1 MAKQVPLGGFANPAP
16 ANQVF
21 AGQGTNTDLLTQI
34 SGYNNTM
41 AQDQELRTQIWSE
54 LVKRDAREK
63 NVLKDFIG
71 GEGSGKPIVE
81 KRDLAAGGSD
91 KVVFTT
97 VAPIRGQGVLGE
109 QILKN
114 STESLKFGTF
124 PVEVDL
130 IRHAVSWTQV
140 LKLMRFTG
148 KTLDQLS
155 SEVMSEWYARKEQ
168 DDSMYVARQTA
179 IIAGES
185 NFLDTYGSNG
195 ASAGNLNYGN
205 DGLSTDLLE
214 HMKQNLIA
222 VGGEPTNIKTDA
234 KSGHEIPGYLF
245 FAPDAG
251 LRPLR
256 GDSDYLN
263 AITYADVRSGDNKL
277 YSGEYAMWDN
287 ILVYSHNNIIDT
299 ANGRQGSPLAPIYY
313 LKGSEQLA
321 ANNNAQ
327 TLGTAGSGDHF
338 ANFRGANLDLISG
351 DAQWDDSTANLGGAF
366 TGHILAIK
374 MTGPQRGQ
382 CRHFTYGAVSNDKA
396 TLTTVTRQATG
407 MANANNNGIGNAI
420 ANVAFTAGDVVVP
433 CDAGGTPICYGMML
447 GKNALYYAKGAVDA
461 EQIFHYDDFANSG
474 NQAHLNAIGIQGVR
488 GWKAYQDT
496 DGRIPGIQLIE
507 LVRQMPVI
515 TAG

>member
-1 MAKQVPLGGFANPAP
+1 MAKQIPTSFTGATNVDLVNSTTGAP
-16 ANQVF
+16 ASYASIVGNQ
-21 AGQGTNTDLLTQI
+21 ASGT
-34 SGYNNTM
+34 
-41 AQDQELRTQIWSE
+41 ELRTQIWSE

-71 GEGSGKPIVE
+71 GEGSGKPIIE
-81 KRDLAAGGSD
+81 KRDLSAGGSD

-109 QILKN
+109 AILKN
-114 STESLKFGTF
+114 STETLKFGTF

-168 DDSMYVARQTA
+168 DDSLYVARQTCLLKGSDNA
-179 IIAGES
+179 
-185 NFLDTYGSNG
+185 LQDYGSIGG
-195 ASAGNLNYGN
+195 ALSYSS

-214 HMKQNLIA
+214 HLKQRLIA
-222 VGGEPTNIKTDA
+222 TGGEPTQIRTDG

-256 GDSDYLN
+256 GDQDYLN
-263 AITYADVRSGDNKL
+263 AIYYADSRSGDNKL

-299 ANGRQGSPLAPIYY
+299 ANGRQGSPLAPVYY
-313 LKGSEQLA
+313 LQAGDSLA
-321 ANNNAQ
+321 I
-327 TLGTAGSGDHF
+327 SGATTEIGADGADWF
-338 ANFRGANLDLISG
+338 ANWSGANLDLISG
-351 DAQWDDSTANLGGAF
+351 DTQWDDDASTLNGNSLAIGMSGANRGKVKHFKYTANTVSKLTGITAQGTTFGA
-366 TGHILAIK
+366 G
-374 MTGPQRGQ
+374 
-382 CRHFTYGAVSNDKA
+382 S
-396 TLTTVTRQATG
+396 
-407 MANANNNGIGNAI
+407 NGIGAS
-420 ANVAFTAGDVVVP
+420 VATAAFNQGDLIVP
-433 CDAGGTPICYGMML
+433 ADSNGTPICYGVMMA
-447 GKNALYYAKGAVDA
+447 KNALYYAKGAVDA

-474 NQAHLNAIGIQGVR
+474 NDAHLNAIGMQGIR
-488 GWKAYQDT
+488 GWRAYQDT
-496 DGRIPGIQLIE
+496 NGHLPGLQLIKMVRQIPGLA
-507 LVRQMPVI
+507 V
-515 TAG
+515 A

>member
-1 MAKQVPLGGFANPAP
+1 MAKQIPTSFTGAPNIDLVNSTTGAP
-16 ANQVF
+16 ASYASIVGNQ
-21 AGQGTNTDLLTQI
+21 G
-34 SGYNNTM
+34 SS
-41 AQDQELRTQIWSE
+41 ELRTQIWSE

-71 GEGSGKPIVE
+71 GEGSGKPIIE
-81 KRDLAAGGSD
+81 KRDLSAGGSD

-109 QILKN
+109 AILKN
-114 STESLKFGTF
+114 STETLKFGTF

-168 DDSMYVARQTA
+168 DDSLYVARQTCLLKGA
-179 IIAGES
+179 DNALE
-185 NFLDTYGSNG
+185 DYGSLG
-195 ASAGNLNYGN
+195 GSLSYAT

-214 HMKQNLIA
+214 HLKQRLIA
-222 VGGEPTNIKTDA
+222 TGGEPTQIRTDG

-256 GDSDYLN
+256 GDQDYLN
-263 AITYADVRSGDNKL
+263 AIYYADSRSGDNKL

-299 ANGRQGSPLAPIYY
+299 ANGRQGSPLAPVYY
-313 LKGSEQLA
+313 LQAGDSLSVA
-321 ANNNAQ
+321 ASGAE
-327 TLGTAGSGDHF
+327 LGADGADWF
-338 ANFRGANLDLISG
+338 ANWSGANLDLISG
-351 DAQWDDSTANLGGAF
+351 DTQWDDDASTLNGNFLAIGMTGANRGKVKHFKYTANTISKLTNITAQSTAFGA
-366 TGHILAIK
+366 G
-374 MTGPQRGQ
+374 
-382 CRHFTYGAVSNDKA
+382 S
-396 TLTTVTRQATG
+396 
-407 MANANNNGIGNAI
+407 NGIGAL
-420 ANVAFTAGDVVVP
+420 TAGSSFGPGDLIVP
-433 CDAGGTPICYGMML
+433 ADSNGTPICYGVMMA
-447 GKNALYYAKGAVDA
+447 KNALYYAKGAVDA

-474 NQAHLNAIGIQGVR
+474 NDAHLNAIGMQGIR
-488 GWKAYQDT
+488 GWRAYQDT
-496 DGRIPGIQLIE
+496 NGRLPGLQLIKMVRQIPGLA
-507 LVRQMPVI
+507 V
-515 TAG
+515 A

>member
-1 MAKQVPLGGFANPAP
+1 MAKDIPTSLTGATNSDLFNASTGAP
-16 ANQVF
+16 ASYASIVGNQ
-21 AGQGTNTDLLTQI
+21 GDN
-34 SGYNNTM
+34 
-41 AQDQELRTQIWSE
+41 ELRTQIWSE

-81 KRDLAAGGSD
+81 KRDLSAGGSD

-109 QILKN
+109 AILKN
-114 STESLKFGTF
+114 STETLKFGTF

-155 SEVMSEWYARKEQ
+155 AEVMSEWYARKEQ
-168 DDSMYVARQTA
+168 DDSLYVARQTCLN
-179 IIAGES
+179 AGA
-185 NFLDTYGSNG
+185 NNTLDDYGSASG
-195 ASAGNLNYGN
+195 ALKYST

-214 HMKQNLIA
+214 HLKQRLISS
-222 VGGEPTNIKTDA
+222 GGEPTQIRTDG

-251 LRPLR
+251 LRSLR
-256 GDSDYLN
+256 SDQDYLN
-263 AITYADVRSGDNKL
+263 AIYYADSRSGDNKL

-299 ANGRQGSPLAPIYY
+299 AEGRQGSPLAPVYY
-313 LKGSEQLA
+313 LKETLA
-321 ANNNAQ
+321 IDEDNG
-327 TLGTAGSGDHF
+327 TLGSLGHDWF
-338 ANFRGANLDLISG
+338 ANWSGANLNLISG
-351 DAQWDDSTANLGGAF
+351 DTQWDDSSTDGNFLVIGMSGSNRGKVKHFKYTTNSVSQLKGVAVQNTSFTTAA
-366 TGHILAIK
+366 
-374 MTGPQRGQ
+374 
-382 CRHFTYGAVSNDKA
+382 
-396 TLTTVTRQATG
+396 
-407 MANANNNGIGNAI
+407 NGIGNA
-420 ANVAFTAGDVVVP
+420 AAAADFVPGDMIVP
-433 CDAGGTPICYGMML
+433 CDSNGTPICYGLMMA
-447 GKNALYYAKGAVDA
+447 KNALYYAKGAVDA

-474 NQAHLNAIGIQGVR
+474 NDAHLNAIGIQGIR

-496 DGRIPGIQLIE
+496 NGRLPGLQLIKMVRQIPGLI
-507 LVRQMPVI
+507 V
-515 TAG
+515 G

>member
-1 MAKQVPLGGFANPAP
+1 MAKSIPTSFTGATNVDLVNSTTGAP
-16 ANQVF
+16 ASYASIVGNQ
-21 AGQGTNTDLLTQI
+21 G
-34 SGYNNTM
+34 SS
-41 AQDQELRTQIWSE
+41 ELRTQIWSE

-71 GEGSGKPIVE
+71 GEGSGKPIIE
-81 KRDLAAGGSD
+81 KRDLSAGGSD

-109 QILKN
+109 AILKN
-114 STESLKFGTF
+114 STETLKFGTF

-168 DDSMYVARQTA
+168 DDSLYVARQTCLLKGA
-179 IIAGES
+179 DNALE
-185 NFLDTYGSNG
+185 DYGSLG
-195 ASAGNLNYGN
+195 GSLSYAS

-214 HMKQNLIA
+214 HLKQRLIA
-222 VGGEPTNIKTDA
+222 TGGEPTQIRTDA

-256 GDSDYLN
+256 GDQDYLN
-263 AITYADVRSGDNKL
+263 AIYYADSRSGDNKL

-299 ANGRQGSPLAPIYY
+299 ANGRQGSPLAPVYY
-313 LKGSEQLA
+313 LRSGEALKIDASA
-321 ANNNAQ
+321 AA
-327 TLGTAGSGDHF
+327 TDVLGADGADWF
-338 ANFRGANLDLISG
+338 ANWSGANLDLISG
-351 DAQWDDSTANLGGAF
+351 DEQWDDTSATLN
-366 TGHILAIK
+366 GHFLAIG
-374 MTGPQRGQ
+374 MSGANRGKVK
-382 CRHFTYGAVSNDKA
+382 HFKY
-396 TLTTVTRQATG
+396 
-407 MANANNNGIGNAI
+407 NANVISKITGITVQNTNFSASVNGIGANAAT
-420 ANVAFTAGDVVVP
+420 ANFGPGDLIVP
-433 CDAGGTPICYGMML
+433 ADSNGTPICYGVMMA
-447 GKNALYYAKGAVDA
+447 KNALYYAKGAVDA

-474 NQAHLNAIGIQGVR
+474 NDAHLNAIGMQGIR
-488 GWKAYQDT
+488 GWRAYQDT
-496 DGRIPGIQLIE
+496 NGRLPGLQLIKMVRQIPGLA
-507 LVRQMPVI
+507 V
-515 TAG
+515 A

>member
-1 MAKQVPLGGFANPAP
+1 MPGKVIPGTASAANLTT
-16 ANQVF
+16 NRS
-21 AGQGTNTDLLTQI
+21 GTAYTNVDLINTTTNYADTVA
-34 SGYNNTM
+34 SDS
-41 AQDQELRTQIWSE
+41 ALRTEIWSE

-91 KVVFTT
+91 KVTFTT

-109 QILKN
+109 EILKN

-168 DDSMYVARQTA
+168 DDSLYVARQTCA
-179 IIAGES
+179 LAGES
-185 NFLDTYGSNG
+185 NTLDTYGSNG
-195 ASAGNLNYGN
+195 ATAGSLSYLN

-222 VGGEPTNIKTDA
+222 VGGEPTNLKTDA

-287 ILVYSHNNIIDT
+287 IMVYSHNNIIDT
-299 ANGRQGSPLAPIYY
+299 AKGRQGSPLAPTYY
-313 LKGSEQLA
+313 MKKTETLA
-321 ANNNAQ
+321 HNASGA
-327 TLGTAGSGDHF
+327 TLGLSADKSDWF
-338 ANFRGANLDLISG
+338 ANFRSANLELISG
-351 DAQWDDSTANLGGAF
+351 ETRWDDSGTMYF
-366 TGHILAIK
+366 LAIK
-374 MTGPQRGQ
+374 MTGAHRGKVKHYQ
-382 CRHFTYGAVSNDKA
+382 YATNSLNQLKGVS
-396 TLTTVTRQATG
+396 ATG
-407 MANANNNGIGNAI
+407 KTFATAGNGI
-420 ANVAFTAGDVVVP
+420 ANTVSTVAFGEGDMIVQA
-433 CDAGGTPICYGMML
+433 DSGGTPICYGLMM
-447 GKNALYYAKGAVDA
+447 GKNALYYAKGAVEA

-474 NQAHLNAIGIQGVR
+474 NQAHLNSIGIQGVR
-488 GWKAYQDT
+488 GWRAYEDT
-496 DGRIPGIQLIE
+496 DNRIPGLQMIE
-507 LVRQMPVI
+507 MVRQIPVI

>member
-1 MAKQVPLGGFANPAP
+1 MAKQIPGVP
-16 ANQVF
+16 ANFNLQGAQNVDLINTTSSY
-21 AGQGTNTDLLTQI
+21 AGTV
-34 SGYNNTM
+34 
-41 AQDQELRTQIWSE
+41 AQDANLRTQIWSE

-81 KRDLAAGGSD
+81 KRDLSAGGSD

-109 QILKN
+109 AILKN

-168 DDSMYVARQTA
+168 DDSMYVARQTCLL
-179 IIAGES
+179 AGEA
-185 NFLDTYGSNG
+185 NTLDSYGSIGG
-195 ASAGNLNYGN
+195 ALSYAD

-214 HMKQNLIA
+214 HMKQRLIA
-222 VGGEPTNIKTDA
+222 VGGEPTNLRTDG

-256 GDSDYLN
+256 GDSDYLA
-263 AITYADVRSGDNKL
+263 AIHNSDIRSGDNKL

-287 ILVYSHNNIIDT
+287 IMVYSHNNIIDT
-299 ANGRQGSPLAPIYY
+299 ANGRQGSPMAPVYY
-313 LKGSEQLA
+313 LQANETLNVGGGGQTVGS
-321 ANNNAQ
+321 AN
-327 TLGTAGSGDHF
+327 SGDWF
-338 ANFRGANLDLISG
+338 ANWELANLALISG
-351 DAQWDDSTANLGGAF
+351 DTQWDSAAGTYDF
-366 TGHILAIK
+366 LAIK
-374 MTGPQRGQ
+374 MTGAQRG
-382 CRHFTYGAVSNDKA
+382 RVKHFTYTGQANGNSQ
-396 TLTTVTRQATG
+396 LTGVASQGTG
-407 MANANNNGIGNAI
+407 FTAASNGINAT
-420 ANVAFTAGDVVVP
+420 ASTVNFTTGDMLVP
-433 CDAGGTPICYGMML
+433 ADSNGTPMCYGLMM
-447 GKNALYYAKGAVDA
+447 GQNALYYAKGAVDA

-474 NQAHLNAIGIQGVR
+474 NSAHLNAIGMQGVR

-496 DGRIPGIQLIE
+496 NGRIPGLQLIKM
-507 LVRQMPVI
+507 VRQIPGLAS
-515 TAG
+515 T

>member
-1 MAKQVPLGGFANPAP
+1 MAKQIPTSFTGANNVDLVNSTTGAP
-16 ANQVF
+16 ASYASIVGNQ
-21 AGQGTNTDLLTQI
+21 G
-34 SGYNNTM
+34 SS
-41 AQDQELRTQIWSE
+41 ELRTQIWSE

-71 GEGSGKPIVE
+71 GEGSGKPIIE
-81 KRDLAAGGSD
+81 KRDLSAGGSD

-109 QILKN
+109 AILKN
-114 STESLKFGTF
+114 STETLKFGTF

-168 DDSMYVARQTA
+168 DDSLYVARQTCLLKGA
-179 IIAGES
+179 DNA
-185 NFLDTYGSNG
+185 LQDYGSLG
-195 ASAGNLNYGN
+195 GSLSYAT

-214 HMKQNLIA
+214 HLKQRLIA
-222 VGGEPTNIKTDA
+222 TGGEPTQIRTDG

-256 GDSDYLN
+256 GDQDYLN
-263 AITYADVRSGDNKL
+263 AIYYADSRSGDNKL

-299 ANGRQGSPLAPIYY
+299 ANGRQGSPLAPVYY
-313 LKGSEQLA
+313 LQAGDSLA
-321 ANNNAQ
+321 IGASGAE
-327 TLGTAGSGDHF
+327 LGADGADWF
-338 ANFRGANLDLISG
+338 ANWSGANLDLISG
-351 DAQWDDSTANLGGAF
+351 DTQWDDTSATLNGNFLAIGMTGANRGKVKHFKYTANTVSKLTGISAQSTTFGA
-366 TGHILAIK
+366 G
-374 MTGPQRGQ
+374 
-382 CRHFTYGAVSNDKA
+382 S
-396 TLTTVTRQATG
+396 
-407 MANANNNGIGNAI
+407 NGIGAS
-420 ANVAFTAGDVVVP
+420 VATAAFGPGDLIVP
-433 CDAGGTPICYGMML
+433 ADSNGTPICYGVMMA
-447 GKNALYYAKGAVDA
+447 KNAIYYAKGAVDA

-474 NQAHLNAIGIQGVR
+474 NDAHLNAIGMQGIR
-488 GWKAYQDT
+488 GWRAYQDT
-496 DGRIPGIQLIE
+496 NGRLPGLQLIKMVRQIPGLA
-507 LVRQMPVI
+507 V
-515 TAG
+515 A

>member
-1 MAKQVPLGGFANPAP
+1 MAKTIPGVPANFALGGNT
-16 ANQVF
+16 NVDLISNTSSY
-21 AGQGTNTDLLTQI
+21 AGTV
-34 SGYNNTM
+34 
-41 AQDQELRTQIWSE
+41 AQDPNLRTQIWSE

-71 GEGSGKPIVE
+71 GEGSDKPIVE
-81 KRDLAAGGSD
+81 KRDLSAGGSD

-109 QILKN
+109 AILKN

-168 DDSMYVARQTA
+168 DDSMYVARQTCYLN
-179 IIAGES
+179 GDE
-185 NFLDTYGSNG
+185 NTLTGYGSIGG
-195 ASAGNLNYGN
+195 ALSYAD
-205 DGLSTDLLE
+205 DGLSTDILE
-214 HMKQNLIA
+214 HAKQRLIA
-222 VGGEPTNIKTDA
+222 SGGEPTQIRTDG
-234 KSGHEIPGYLF
+234 KSGHDIPGYLF

-263 AITYADVRSGDNKL
+263 AIRYADQRSADNKL

-287 ILVYSHNNIIDT
+287 ILIYSHNNIIDT
-299 ANGRQGSPLAPIYY
+299 ASGRQGSPLAPVYY
-313 LKGSEQLA
+313 LQAGETLSNA
-321 ANNNAQ
+321 ASGAA
-327 TLGTAGSGDHF
+327 LGTASSGDWF
-338 ANFRGANLDLISG
+338 ANFHLANLELISG
-351 DAQWDDSTANLGGAF
+351 DTQWDDSSTHSF
-366 TGHILAIK
+366 LAIGLK
-374 MTGPQRGQ
+374 GARRGQ
-382 CRHFTYGAVSNDKA
+382 CKRYTYTGNNLSQ
-396 TLTTVTRQATG
+396 LTGVTAQAT
-407 MANANNNGIGNAI
+407 AFSAAANGISATA
-420 ANVAFTAGDVVVP
+420 ANGSFGAGDMIVP
-433 CDAGGTPICYGMML
+433 CDSNGTPICYGLMM

-474 NQAHLNAIGIQGVR
+474 NDAHLNAIGIQGVR
-488 GWKAYQDT
+488 GWKAYEDT
-496 DGRIPGIQLIE
+496 NGRIPGLQLVE
-507 LVRQMPVI
+507 MVRQIPGLS
-515 TAG
+515 AA

>member
-1 MAKQVPLGGFANPAP
+1 MAKNIPGVP
-16 ANQVF
+16 ANLALNGATNVDLISNTSSY
-21 AGQGTNTDLLTQI
+21 AGTV
-34 SGYNNTM
+34 
-41 AQDQELRTQIWSE
+41 AQDAQLRTQIWSE

-91 KVVFTT
+91 KVTFTT

-109 QILKN
+109 AILKN

-168 DDSMYVARQTA
+168 DDSLYVARQTCA
-179 IIAGES
+179 LKGSA
-185 NFLDTYGSNG
+185 NTLDDYGS
-195 ASAGNLNYGN
+195 STTAGNLNYAN

-222 VGGEPTNIKTDA
+222 SGGEPTQLRQDS

-263 AITYADVRSGDNKL
+263 AINYADVRSADNKL

-287 ILVYSHNNIIDT
+287 IMVYSHNNVIDT
-299 ANGRQGSPLAPIYY
+299 AAGRQGSPLAPTYF
-313 LKGSEQLA
+313 LKSGENLA
-321 ANNNAQ
+321 INANNATFG
-327 TLGTAGSGDHF
+327 TLGSGDYF
-338 ANFRGANLDLISG
+338 ANFRKADLDLISG
-351 DAQWDDSTANLGGAF
+351 DTQWDDAAGNYF
-366 TGHILAIK
+366 FLAISLSGPNRGK
-374 MTGPQRGQ
+374 VKHYKYTG
-382 CRHFTYGAVSNDKA
+382 VSADKSQ
-396 TLTTVTRQATG
+396 LTGVTALGTTFAPAG
-407 MANANNNGIGNAI
+407 NGIANSANAA
-420 ANVAFTAGDVVVP
+420 AFEPGDMLVQA
-433 CDAGGTPICYGMML
+433 DAGGCPIAYGLMM

-474 NQAHLNAIGIQGVR
+474 NQAHLNSIGIQGVR
-488 GWKAYQDT
+488 GWRAYEDT
-496 DGRIPGIQLIE
+496 DNRVPGLQMIE
-507 LVRQMPVI
+507 LVRQIPVI
-515 TAG
+515 TAA

>member
-1 MAKQVPLGGFANPAP
+1 MAKVIPTTGSSAGLAGGN
-16 ANQVF
+16 V
-21 AGQGTNTDLLTQI
+21 DLI
-34 SGYNNTM
+34 SKTTSYAETIASDSN
-41 AQDQELRTQIWSE
+41 LRTQIWSE

-91 KVVFTT
+91 KVTFTT

-109 QILKN
+109 AILKN

-168 DDSMYVARQTA
+168 DDSLYVIRNTC
-179 IIAGES
+179 INKGS
-185 NFLDTYGSNG
+185 DNFLDGYGANT
-195 ASAGNLNYGN
+195 GNLKYNN

-214 HMKQNLIA
+214 HLKQNLIA
-222 VGGEPTNIKTDA
+222 QGGEPTQIRTDG

-256 GDSDYLN
+256 SDSDYLN
-263 AITYADVRSGDNKL
+263 AIHYADSRSSDNKL

-287 ILVYSHNNIIDT
+287 MLIYSHNNIVDT
-299 ANGRQGSPLAPIYY
+299 AVGRQGSPLAPVYY
-313 LKGSEQLA
+313 LQTG
-321 ANNNAQ
+321 Q
-327 TLGTAGSGDHF
+327 TLSNTQGAGGTLGVAEAGDFF
-338 ANFRGANLDLISG
+338 ANFPGANLNLISG
-351 DAQWDDSTANLGGAF
+351 DNQWDL
-366 TGHILAIK
+366 TGTRNFLAIEMK
-374 MTGPQRGQ
+374 GSNRGKIQRYSYTGVSADFSQLTGVQ
-382 CRHFTYGAVSNDKA
+382 AVALTAGNLTSVGISNSVN
-396 TLTTVTRQATG
+396 TSS
-407 MANANNNGIGNAI
+407 
-420 ANVAFTAGDVVVP
+420 FTAGAMIVP
-433 CDAGGTPICYGMML
+433 CDAGGCPIAYGAMMA
-447 GKNALYYAKGAVDA
+447 KNAIYYAKGAIDA

-474 NQAHLNAIGIQGVR
+474 NQAHLNSIGIQGIR
-488 GWKAYQDT
+488 GWRAYQDT
-496 DGRIPGIQLIE
+496 DDRIPGLQLIE
-507 LVRQMPVI
+507 MVRQIPVLNP
-515 TAG
+515 A

>member
-1 MAKQVPLGGFANPAP
+1 MAKTIPTSFTGAANADLINSTTGAP
-16 ANQVF
+16 ASYASIVGNQ
-21 AGQGTNTDLLTQI
+21 G
-34 SGYNNTM
+34 SS
-41 AQDQELRTQIWSE
+41 ELRTQIWSE

-71 GEGSGKPIVE
+71 GEGSGKPIIE
-81 KRDLAAGGSD
+81 KRDLSAGGSD

-109 QILKN
+109 AILKN
-114 STESLKFGTF
+114 STETLKFGTF

-168 DDSMYVARQTA
+168 DDSLYVARQTCLLKGA
-179 IIAGES
+179 DNALE
-185 NFLDTYGSNG
+185 DYGSLG
-195 ASAGNLNYGN
+195 GSLSYAS

-214 HMKQNLIA
+214 HLKQRLIA
-222 VGGEPTNIKTDA
+222 TGGEPTQIRTDA

-256 GDSDYLN
+256 GDQDYLN
-263 AITYADVRSGDNKL
+263 AIYYADSRSGDNKL

-299 ANGRQGSPLAPIYY
+299 ANGRQGSPLAPVYY
-313 LKGSEQLA
+313 LQ
-321 ANNNAQ
+321 
-327 TLGTAGSGDHF
+327 SGDSLAVTGTTAALGADGADWF
-338 ANFRGANLDLISG
+338 ANWSGANLDLISG
-351 DAQWDDSTANLGGAF
+351 DDQWDDTSATLNGNFLAIGMSGGNRGKVKHFKYTANTISKLTGITAQGTTFGA
-366 TGHILAIK
+366 G
-374 MTGPQRGQ
+374 
-382 CRHFTYGAVSNDKA
+382 S
-396 TLTTVTRQATG
+396 
-407 MANANNNGIGNAI
+407 NGIGA
-420 ANVAFTAGDVVVP
+420 TAATAPFGPGDLIVP
-433 CDAGGTPICYGMML
+433 ADSNGTPICYGVMMA
-447 GKNALYYAKGAVDA
+447 KNALYYAKGAVDA

-474 NQAHLNAIGIQGVR
+474 NDAHLNAIGMQGIR
-488 GWKAYQDT
+488 GWRAYQDT
-496 DGRIPGIQLIE
+496 NGRLPGLQLIKMVRQIPGLA
-507 LVRQMPVI
+507 V
-515 TAG
+515 A

>member
-1 MAKQVPLGGFANPAP
+1 MAKTIPTSFTGESNSDLVNSKTGAP
-16 ANQVF
+16 ASYASIVGNQ
-21 AGQGTNTDLLTQI
+21 GE
-34 SGYNNTM
+34 S
-41 AQDQELRTQIWSE
+41 ELRTQIWSE

-81 KRDLAAGGSD
+81 KRDLSAGGSD

-109 QILKN
+109 AILKN
-114 STESLKFGTF
+114 STETLKFGTF

-168 DDSMYVARQTA
+168 DDSMYVARQTCLLK
-179 IIAGES
+179 GGD
-185 NFLDTYGSNG
+185 NTLDDYGSISG
-195 ASAGNLNYGN
+195 ALSYAS

-214 HMKQNLIA
+214 HLKQRLIA
-222 VGGEPTNIKTDA
+222 TGGEPTQIRTDA

-256 GDSDYLN
+256 GDQDYLN
-263 AITYADVRSGDNKL
+263 AIYNADVRSSDNKL
-277 YSGEYAMWDN
+277 YSGEYSMWDN

-299 ANGRQGSPLAPIYY
+299 ANGRQGSPMAPVYY
-313 LKGSEQLA
+313 LQPGDSLAIDASNGS
-321 ANNNAQ
+321 
-327 TLGTAGSGDHF
+327 LGNDLGDWF
-338 ANFRGANLDLISG
+338 ANWSMADLDLISG
-351 DAQWDDSTANLGGAF
+351 DTQWDDTSATENGNFLAIGMSGGNRGKVKHYAYTANTVGKI
-366 TGHILAIK
+366 TGISVK
-374 MTGPQRGQ
+374 STN
-382 CRHFTYGAVSNDKA
+382 F
-396 TLTTVTRQATG
+396 
-407 MANANNNGIGNAI
+407 NAGVNGIGANA
-420 ANVAFTAGDVVVP
+420 ATADFGQGDLIVP
-433 CDAGGTPICYGMML
+433 ADSNGTPICYGLMMA
-447 GKNALYYAKGAVDA
+447 KNALYYAKGAVDA

-474 NQAHLNAIGIQGVR
+474 NDAHLNSIGMQGIR
-488 GWKAYQDT
+488 GWRAYQDT
-496 DGRIPGIQLIE
+496 NGRLPGLQLIK
-507 LVRQMPVI
+507 LVRQIPGLSV
-515 TAG
+515 AS

>member
-1 MAKQVPLGGFANPAP
+1 MAKNIPNSNATAGLAGTNVDLLNAGTGAP
-16 ANQVF
+16 ASYAEIVGNQGS
-21 AGQGTNTDLLTQI
+21 A
-34 SGYNNTM
+34 
-41 AQDQELRTQIWSE
+41 ELRTQIWSE

-71 GEGSGKPIVE
+71 GEGSDKPIVE
-81 KRDLAAGGSD
+81 KRDLSAGGSD

-109 QILKN
+109 AILKN

-168 DDSMYVARQTA
+168 DDSMYVARQSC
-179 IIAGES
+179 ILAGES
-185 NFLDTYGSNG
+185 NFMDTYGSNAGVAG
-195 ASAGNLNYGN
+195 ALNYAN

-214 HMKQNLIA
+214 HLKQNLIA
-222 VGGEPTNIKTDA
+222 TGGEPTSLKTDG
-234 KSGHEIPGYLF
+234 KSGHDIPGYLF

-263 AITYADVRSGDNKL
+263 AIHYADTRSSDNKL

-299 ANGRQGSPLAPIYY
+299 AKGRQGSPMAPIYY
-313 LKGSEQLA
+313 LKGNETLQG
-321 ANNNAQ
+321 NG
-327 TLGTAGSGDHF
+327 TLGSAASGDYF

-351 DAQWDDSTANLGGAF
+351 DTQWNEAGGFLGHF
-366 TGHILAIK
+366 LAIK
-374 MTGPQRGQ
+374 MTGATRGQ
-382 CRHFTYGAVSNDKA
+382 WRHYSYAAVSADKA
-396 TLTTVTRQATG
+396 TLTTVVRLGTNGA
-407 MANANNNGIGNAI
+407 AANNGLSNAMR
-420 ANVAFTAGDVVVP
+420 AADNVQFTAGDMVIP
-433 CDAGGTPICYGMML
+433 ADAGGTPVCYGMMM

-474 NQAHLNAIGIQGVR
+474 NQAHLNSIGIQGVR

-496 DGRIPGIQLIE
+496 DGRIPGLQLIE
-507 LVRQMPVI
+507 LVRQVPVL
-515 TAG
+515 TAA

>member
-1 MAKQVPLGGFANPAP
+1 MAKSLPTTNIYGTTAQV
-16 ANQVF
+16 
-21 AGQGTNTDLLTQI
+21 GTNTDLLTKT
-34 SGYNNTM
+34 SGYASTV
-41 AQDQELRTQIWSE
+41 AQGGELRTQIWSE

-81 KRDLAAGGSD
+81 KRDLSAGGSD

-109 QILKN
+109 AILKN

-168 DDSMYVARQTA
+168 DDSLYVARQTC
-179 IIAGES
+179 ILKGED
-185 NFLDTYGSNG
+185 NYLDSYGSIG
-195 ASAGNLNYGN
+195 SALSYTN

-214 HMKQNLIA
+214 HMKQRLIA
-222 VGGEPTNIKTDA
+222 SGGEPTGLKQDS
-234 KSGHEIPGYLF
+234 KSGHDIPGYLF

-263 AITYADVRSGDNKL
+263 AIYNADVRSGDNKL
-277 YSGEYAMWDN
+277 YSGEYSMWDN
-287 ILVYSHNNIIDT
+287 IMVYSHNNIVDT

-313 LKGSEQLA
+313 LDA
-321 ANNNAQ
+321 ALPIGASGAA
-327 TLGTAGSGDHF
+327 LGTANSGDWF
-338 ANFRGANLDLISG
+338 ANWSLAQLDLISG
-351 DAQWDDSTANLGGAF
+351 DTQWDDAVMSSDF
-366 TGHILAIK
+366 LAIGMK
-374 MTGPQRGQ
+374 GVNRGKVKHYKYSGQQNGNSQLTGVTAQNTAFSTSVNGVNA
-382 CRHFTYGAVSNDKA
+382 TVATSNFA
-396 TLTTVTRQATG
+396 
-407 MANANNNGIGNAI
+407 
-420 ANVAFTAGDVVVP
+420 AGDMIVP
-433 CDAGGTPICYGMML
+433 CDTNGTPICYGLMM
-447 GKNALYYAKGAVDA
+447 GQNALYYAKGAVDA

-474 NQAHLNAIGIQGVR
+474 NDAHLNAIGMQGVR

-496 DGRIPGIQLIE
+496 NGRIPGLQLIKM
-507 LVRQMPVI
+507 VRQIPGLA
-515 TAG
+515 TF

>member
-1 MAKQVPLGGFANPAP
+1 MAKTIPSVGNAFLGKS
-16 ANQVF
+16 
-21 AGQGTNTDLLTQI
+21 TNTDLLTQT
-34 SGYNNTM
+34 SSYAGLNAMTG
-41 AQDQELRTQIWSE
+41 ELRTQIWSE

-81 KRDLAAGGSD
+81 KRDLSAGGSD

-109 QILKN
+109 AILKN

-168 DDSMYVARQTA
+168 DDSMYVARQTCLL
-179 IIAGES
+179 AGS
-185 NFLDTYGSNG
+185 DNTLNDYGSIG
-195 ASAGNLNYGN
+195 GSLSYAD
-205 DGLSTDLLE
+205 DGLSTDILE
-214 HMKQNLIA
+214 HAKQRLIA
-222 VGGEPTNIKTDA
+222 SGGEPTQLRTDG

-256 GDSDYLN
+256 GDTDYLN
-263 AITYADVRSGDNKL
+263 AITNADVRSGDNKL

-287 ILVYSHNNIIDT
+287 IMVYSHNNIIDT
-299 ANGRQGSPLAPIYY
+299 ASGRQGSPLAPVYY
-313 LKGSEQLA
+313 LQ
-321 ANNNAQ
+321 
-327 TLGTAGSGDHF
+327 SGDSLADDAGVGGVANGSLGDGVSDWF
-338 ANFRGANLDLISG
+338 ANFALANLDLISG
-351 DAQWDDSTANLGGAF
+351 DDQWDDAAGAQNF
-366 TGHILAIK
+366 LAIGLK
-374 MTGPQRGQ
+374 GARRGQ
-382 CRHFTYGAVSNDKA
+382 VKHYQYTTNTVSGLDDIIAQGTLFTTGA
-396 TLTTVTRQATG
+396 
-407 MANANNNGIGNAI
+407 NGIGA
-420 ANVAFTAGDVVVP
+420 TAATGGFGPGDMIVP
-433 CDAGGTPICYGMML
+433 CDANGTPVCYGLMM

-474 NQAHLNAIGIQGVR
+474 NDAHLNAIGIQGVR
-488 GWKAYQDT
+488 GWRAYQDT
-496 DGRIPGIQLIE
+496 NGRIPGLQLVE
-507 LVRQMPVI
+507 MVRQIPGLA
-515 TAG
+515 TA

>member
-1 MAKQVPLGGFANPAP
+1 MAKTLGGVP
-16 ANQVF
+16 ANYQLGGATNVDLISNASSY
-21 AGQGTNTDLLTQI
+21 AGTI
-34 SGYNNTM
+34 
-41 AQDQELRTQIWSE
+41 AQDPNLRTQIWSE

-81 KRDLAAGGSD
+81 KRDLSAGGSD
-91 KVVFTT
+91 KVTFTT

-109 QILKN
+109 AILKN

-168 DDSMYVARQTA
+168 DDSLYVARQTC
-179 IIAGES
+179 ILAGEA
-185 NFLDTYGSNG
+185 NTLDSYGSIG
-195 ASAGNLNYGN
+195 GLLSYAA

-214 HMKQNLIA
+214 HMKQRLIA
-222 VGGEPTNIKTDA
+222 VGGEPTNLKSDA

-256 GDSDYLN
+256 GDTDYLN
-263 AITYADVRSGDNKL
+263 AIYNADVRSGDNKL

-287 ILVYSHNNIIDT
+287 IMVYSHNNIVDT
-299 ANGRQGSPLAPIYY
+299 ANGRQGSPMAPVYY
-313 LKGSEQLA
+313 LQTGDALTVGA
-321 ANNNAQ
+321 GAQ
-327 TLGTAGSGDHF
+327 TVGQAGTGDWF
-338 ANFRGANLDLISG
+338 ANWHHANLDLISG
-351 DAQWDDSTANLGGAF
+351 DTQWDDAAGTHDF
-366 TGHILAIK
+366 LAIK
-374 MTGPQRGQ
+374 MTGPQRG
-382 CRHFTYGAVSNDKA
+382 RVKHYTYTAMQADRSRLNAVN
-396 TLTTVTRQATG
+396 VQAT
-407 MANANNNGIGNAI
+407 
-420 ANVAFTAGDVVVP
+420 AFTAGANGISALASTVAFGPGDLIVP
-433 CDAGGTPICYGMML
+433 ADSNGTPICYGLMM

-474 NQAHLNAIGIQGVR
+474 NDAHLNAIGMQGVR
-488 GWKAYQDT
+488 GWAAYKDT
-496 DGRIPGIQLIE
+496 NGRIPGLQLIKM
-507 LVRQMPVI
+507 VRQVPGLAS
-515 TAG
+515 T

>member
-1 MAKQVPLGGFANPAP
+1 MAKQIPTSFTGATNADLINASTGAP
-16 ANQVF
+16 ASYASIVGNQ
-21 AGQGTNTDLLTQI
+21 GD
-34 SGYNNTM
+34 S
-41 AQDQELRTQIWSE
+41 ELRTQIWSE

-81 KRDLAAGGSD
+81 KRDLSAGGSD

-109 QILKN
+109 AILKN
-114 STESLKFGTF
+114 STETLKFGTF

-155 SEVMSEWYARKEQ
+155 AEVMSEWYARKEQ
-168 DDSMYVARQTA
+168 DDSLYVARQTCLN
-179 IIAGES
+179 AGD
-185 NFLDTYGSNG
+185 NNTLQDYGSASG
-195 ASAGNLNYGN
+195 ALKYST

-214 HMKQNLIA
+214 HLKQRLIST
-222 VGGEPTNIKTDA
+222 GGEPTQLRTDG

-251 LRPLR
+251 LRSLR
-256 GDSDYLN
+256 SDQAYLN
-263 AITYADVRSGDNKL
+263 AIYYADSRSGDNKL

-299 ANGRQGSPLAPIYY
+299 AEGRQGSPLAPVYY
-313 LKGSEQLA
+313 LRSGESLA
-321 ANNNAQ
+321 VNASGAS
-327 TLGTAGSGDHF
+327 LGAAGSDWF
-338 ANFRGANLDLISG
+338 ANWSGANLDLISG
-351 DAQWDDSTANLGGAF
+351 DTQWDDSSVDGNF
-366 TGHILAIK
+366 LAIGMSGTNRGK
-374 MTGPQRGQ
+374 VKHFSYTDNTVSQITGISAKTTA
-382 CRHFTYGAVSNDKA
+382 FSAAV
-396 TLTTVTRQATG
+396 
-407 MANANNNGIGNAI
+407 NGIGN
-420 ANVAFTAGDVVVP
+420 TAATDGFGPGDLIVP
-433 CDAGGTPICYGMML
+433 CDSNGTPVCFGLMMA
-447 GKNALYYAKGAVDA
+447 KNALYYAKGAVDA

-474 NQAHLNAIGIQGVR
+474 NDAHLNAIGIQGIR

-496 DGRIPGIQLIE
+496 NGRLPGLQLIKMVRQIPGLI
-507 LVRQMPVI
+507 V
-515 TAG
+515 A

>member
-1 MAKQVPLGGFANPAP
+1 MAKQIPSVGSQFPGAE
-16 ANQVF
+16 
-21 AGQGTNTDLLTQI
+21 TNTDLLTTTSSYAGTI
-34 SGYNNTM
+34 
-41 AQDQELRTQIWSE
+41 AQDSELRTQIWSE

-81 KRDLAAGGSD
+81 KRDLSAGGSD

-109 QILKN
+109 AILKN

-168 DDSMYVARQTA
+168 DDSLYVARQTCLL
-179 IIAGES
+179 AGDS
-185 NFLDTYGSNG
+185 NSLEGYGSLGG
-195 ASAGNLNYGN
+195 ALSYAQ

-214 HMKQNLIA
+214 HMKQRLISS
-222 VGGEPTNIKTDA
+222 GGEPTNLRSDS

-256 GDSDYLN
+256 GDSDYLA
-263 AITYADVRSGDNKL
+263 AIYNSDVRSGDNKL

-287 ILVYSHNNIIDT
+287 IMVYSHNNIVDT
-299 ANGRQGSPLAPIYY
+299 ANGRQGSPMAPVYY
-313 LKGSEQLA
+313 LQATESLSNSASGA
-321 ANNNAQ
+321 
-327 TLGTAGSGDHF
+327 TLGTAGTGDWF
-338 ANFRGANLDLISG
+338 ANFNLANLELISG
-351 DAQWDDSTANLGGAF
+351 DTQWDDSGTFDFLAVGLVGARRGQVKHYKYTGNNLAQLTGVSAQSTAFGASTNGIDATAATGAF
-366 TGHILAIK
+366 
-374 MTGPQRGQ
+374 GP
-382 CRHFTYGAVSNDKA
+382 
-396 TLTTVTRQATG
+396 
-407 MANANNNGIGNAI
+407 
-420 ANVAFTAGDVVVP
+420 GDMIVP
-433 CDAGGTPICYGMML
+433 CDTNGTPIAYGLMM
-447 GKNALYYAKGAVDA
+447 GQNALYYAKGAVDA

-474 NQAHLNAIGIQGVR
+474 NDAHLNAIGMQGVR
-488 GWKAYQDT
+488 GWRAYEDT
-496 DGRIPGIQLIE
+496 NGRVPGLQLIKMVRQIPGLGA
-507 LVRQMPVI
+507 V
-515 TAG
+515 

>member
-1 MAKQVPLGGFANPAP
+1 MAKSLPGVP
-16 ANQVF
+16 ANL
-21 AGQGTNTDLLTQI
+21 ALNGNTNVDLI
-34 SGYNNTM
+34 NNTTSYAGTVASD
-41 AQDQELRTQIWSE
+41 AQLRTQIWSE

-91 KVVFTT
+91 KVTFTT

-109 QILKN
+109 AILKN

-168 DDSMYVARQTA
+168 DDSLYVARQTCVKKGSA
-179 IIAGES
+179 
-185 NFLDTYGSNG
+185 NTLDDYGS
-195 ASAGNLNYGN
+195 STTAGNLNYAN

-222 VGGEPTNIKTDA
+222 SGGEPTQLRQDS

-263 AITYADVRSGDNKL
+263 AINYADVRSADNKL

-287 ILVYSHNNIIDT
+287 IMVYSHNNVIDT
-299 ANGRQGSPLAPIYY
+299 AAGRQGSPLAPTYF
-313 LKGSEQLA
+313 LKSGETLA
-321 ANNNAQ
+321 INANNLA
-327 TLGTAGSGDHF
+327 TFGTAGSGDYF
-338 ANFRGANLDLISG
+338 ANFRKADLDLISG
-351 DAQWDDSTANLGGAF
+351 DDQWDDAAGDYYFLAISLSGVNRGKVKHYKYTGISADKSQLTGVTALATNFVAAGNGIANTANAAG
-366 TGHILAIK
+366 
-374 MTGPQRGQ
+374 
-382 CRHFTYGAVSNDKA
+382 
-396 TLTTVTRQATG
+396 
-407 MANANNNGIGNAI
+407 
-420 ANVAFTAGDVVVP
+420 FTAGDMLVQA
-433 CDAGGTPICYGMML
+433 DAGGCPIAYGLMM

-474 NQAHLNAIGIQGVR
+474 NQAHLNSIGIQGVR
-488 GWKAYQDT
+488 GWRAYEDT
-496 DGRIPGIQLIE
+496 DNRVPGLQMIE
-507 LVRQMPVI
+507 LVRQIPVI
-515 TAG
+515 TAA

>member
-1 MAKQVPLGGFANPAP
+1 MAKTIPSVSNAFPGAS
-16 ANQVF
+16 
-21 AGQGTNTDLLTQI
+21 TNTDLLT
-34 SGYNNTM
+34 NTSSY
-41 AQDQELRTQIWSE
+41 AGTVPQGDIRTQIWSE

-81 KRDLAAGGSD
+81 KRDLSAGGSD

-109 QILKN
+109 AILKN

-168 DDSMYVARQTA
+168 DDSLYVARQTC
-179 IIAGES
+179 ILNGED
-185 NFLDTYGSNG
+185 NFLDSYGSIS
-195 ASAGNLNYGN
+195 SALSYTN

-214 HMKQNLIA
+214 HLKQRLIA
-222 VGGEPTNIKTDA
+222 SGGEPTGLKQDS
-234 KSGHEIPGYLF
+234 KSGHDIPGYLF

-263 AITYADVRSGDNKL
+263 AIYNADVRSGDNKL

-287 ILVYSHNNIIDT
+287 ILVYSHNNLIDT

-313 LKGSEQLA
+313 LQTGDSLA
-321 ANNNAQ
+321 TNATNV
-327 TLGTAGSGDHF
+327 TLGQADSGDWF
-338 ANFRGANLDLISG
+338 ANWEMAQLDLISG
-351 DAQWDDSTANLGGAF
+351 DTQWDSAAGNYDFLAVGMKGANRGKVKHFRYTGQQKGNSQLTGVTAQGTAFSTGA
-366 TGHILAIK
+366 
-374 MTGPQRGQ
+374 
-382 CRHFTYGAVSNDKA
+382 
-396 TLTTVTRQATG
+396 
-407 MANANNNGIGNAI
+407 NGINAT
-420 ANVAFTAGDVVVP
+420 AATAAFGPGDMIIP
-433 CDAGGTPICYGMML
+433 ADSNGTPTCYGLMM
-447 GKNALYYAKGAVDA
+447 GQNALYYAKGAVDA

-474 NQAHLNAIGIQGVR
+474 NDAHLNAIGMQGVR

-496 DGRIPGIQLIE
+496 NGRIPGLQLIKM
-507 LVRQMPVI
+507 VRQVPGLA
-515 TAG
+515 TF

>member
-1 MAKQVPLGGFANPAP
+1 MAKNIPAP
-16 ANQVF
+16 GAAFGN
-21 AGQGTNTDLLTQI
+21 ASTNTDLLT
-34 SGYNNTM
+34 NTSSY
-41 AQDQELRTQIWSE
+41 AATVLQGDIRTQIWSE

-81 KRDLAAGGSD
+81 KRDLSAGGSD
-91 KVVFTT
+91 KVIFTT

-109 QILKN
+109 AILKN

-168 DDSMYVARQTA
+168 DDSMYVARQTC
-179 IIAGES
+179 ILKGED
-185 NFLDTYGSNG
+185 NYLDSYGSISN
-195 ASAGNLNYGN
+195 ALSYTN

-214 HMKQNLIA
+214 HMKQRLISA
-222 VGGEPTNIKTDA
+222 GGEPTGLKQDS
-234 KSGHEIPGYLF
+234 KSGHDIPGYLF

-263 AITYADVRSGDNKL
+263 AIYYADSRSGDNKL

-287 ILVYSHNNIIDT
+287 IMVYSHNNIVDT
-299 ANGRQGSPLAPIYY
+299 ANGRQGSPLAPLYY
-313 LKGSEQLA
+313 LQAGDTLA
-321 ANNNAQ
+321 VNANNA
-327 TLGTAGSGDHF
+327 TLGQQDSGDWF
-338 ANFRGANLDLISG
+338 ANWALAQLRLISG
-351 DAQWDDSTANLGGAF
+351 DDQWDDTATSADF
-366 TGHILAIK
+366 LAIGMK
-374 MTGPQRGQ
+374 GANRGKVK
-382 CRHFTYGAVSNDKA
+382 HFTYGGQANGNSQLTGVTAESTAFSQGVNGVNATAATAPFGQGDLIVPADSN
-396 TLTTVTRQATG
+396 
-407 MANANNNGIGNAI
+407 
-420 ANVAFTAGDVVVP
+420 
-433 CDAGGTPICYGMML
+433 GTPICYGLMM
-447 GKNALYYAKGAVDA
+447 GQNALYYAKGAVDA

-474 NQAHLNAIGIQGVR
+474 NDAHLNAIGMQGVR
-488 GWKAYQDT
+488 GWRAYEDT
-496 DGRIPGIQLIE
+496 NGRVPGLQLIKMVRQIPGLA
-507 LVRQMPVI
+507 
-515 TAG
+515 TF

>member
-1 MAKQVPLGGFANPAP
+1 MAKNIPNTAVS
-16 ANQVF
+16 
-21 AGQGTNTDLLTQI
+21 AGLSGNNVDLI
-34 SGYNNTM
+34 SKTTSYAETI
-41 AQDQELRTQIWSE
+41 ASDSQLRTQIWSE

-91 KVVFTT
+91 KVTFTT

-109 QILKN
+109 AILKN

-168 DDSMYVARQTA
+168 DDSLFVIRNTCIKKGSANY
-179 IIAGES
+179 
-185 NFLDTYGSNG
+185 LDGYGSNV
-195 ASAGNLNYGN
+195 GNVKYNT

-214 HMKQNLIA
+214 HLKQNLIA
-222 VGGEPTNIKTDA
+222 QGGEPTQIRTDS

-245 FAPDAG
+245 FAPDSV

-256 GDSDYLN
+256 ADSDYLN
-263 AITYADVRSGDNKL
+263 AIHYADSRSSDNKL

-299 ANGRQGSPLAPIYY
+299 ANGRQGSPLAPQYF
-313 LKGSEQLA
+313 LKSGESLAVAA
-321 ANNNAQ
+321 ANA
-327 TLGTAGSGDHF
+327 TLGTAASGDHF
-338 ANFRGANLDLISG
+338 ANFPLANLDLISG
-351 DAQWDDSTANLGGAF
+351 DDQWDIAGTYNF
-366 TGHILAIK
+366 LAIK
-374 MTGPQRGQ
+374 MSGAQRG
-382 CRHFTYGAVSNDKA
+382 RVKAYSYTGVSAGFSTLTSVNALGGVTAA
-396 TLTTVTRQATG
+396 TLTTAG
-407 MANANNNGIGNAI
+407 I
-420 ANVAFTAGDVVVP
+420 ANTIATDNFGPGDMIVP
-433 CDAGGTPICYGMML
+433 CNSAGVPIGYGVMMA
-447 GKNALYYAKGAVDA
+447 KNALYYAKGAVDA

-474 NQAHLNAIGIQGVR
+474 NQAHLNSIGIQGIR
-488 GWKAYQDT
+488 GWRAYEDT
-496 DGRIPGIQLIE
+496 DNRIPGLQLIE
-507 LVRQMPVI
+507 AVRQIPII
-515 TAG
+515 TPA